1 MNNIELLAPAGNL
14 SRLKVALAYGA
25 DAVYAGGDSFSL
37 RVRAKN
43 FSDEDLAEAIRYT
56 REKGKKIYI
65 ALNVIPH
72 NDDIEQLVEY
82 IKKLQKL
89 SPDAFIIS
97 DLGAFSLA
105 KEYAPEIPIHIS
117 TQANN
122 VNYKTVDMWHKLG
135 AERVVLARELSFSE
149 IKEIRDKASPEVEL
163 EAFIHG
169 AMCISY
175 SGRCLLS
182 GYMTGRESNSGDC
195 AHPCRW
201 NYTLMEEKRP
211 GEHFP
216 VYENDRG
223 TFIFNSKDM
232 CMIEYIPELMNSGVT
247 SFKIEGR
254 VKTEF
259 YVATV
264 VGAYRRAI
272 DEYLKNPK
280 DYKFNPEWL
289 DELSKVS
296 NRGYTTGF
304 WLGKTDLTSQ
314 NTTDGGYVR
323 TYDLA
328 ALFERNEN
336 GKCVFTQ
343 KNKLS
348 VGDTI
353 EIMSPDAE
361 PFIYT
366 IDKMWDEND
375 EKIQDAPHPL
385 QIFKLNLGIDLPE
398 FSMIRKK
405 TNGGNQDV

>member
-1 MNNIELLAPAGNL
+1 MNKIELLAPAGNL

-25 DAVYAGGDSFSL
+25 DAVYAGGDAFSL

-43 FSDEDLAEAIRYT
+43 FTDEELAEGIRYT
-56 REKGKKIYI
+56 HSLGKKFYL
-65 ALNVIPH
+65 ALNIIPH
-72 NDDIEQLVEY
+72 NDDIEPFIEY
-82 IKKLQKL
+82 LKQVKELK
-89 SPDAFIIS
+89 PDAFIIS
-97 DLGAFSLA
+97 DLGAFNLA
-105 KEYAPEIPIHIS
+105 KEYASEIPIHVS

-122 VNYKTVDMWHKLG
+122 VNYMTVDFWHKMG
-135 AERVVLARELSFSE
+135 AERVVLARELSFE
-149 IKEIRDKASPEVEL
+149 EVKTIREKTSPELEL

-182 GYMTGRESNSGDC
+182 GYMTGRESNAGDC

-232 CMIEYIPELMNSGVT
+232 CMIEYIPELINSGVT

-254 VKTEF
+254 VKTEY

-272 DEYLKNPK
+272 DAYLANPQEY
-280 DYKFNPEWL
+280 YFNPQWF

-304 WLGKTDLTSQ
+304 WLNKPDCNSQ
-314 NTTDGGYVR
+314 NTTDGGYIR

-328 ALFERNEN
+328 ALFEKNDN
-336 GKCVFTQ
+336 GKCVFVQ
-343 KNKLS
+343 KNKLCI
-348 VGDTI
+348 GDTV
-353 EIMSPDAE
+353 EIMTPNGE
-361 PFIYT
+361 PFSYT
-366 IDKMWDEND
+366 IENIWDENNA
-375 EKIQDAPHPL
+375 KIDSVPHPM
-385 QIFKLNLGIDLPE
+385 QIFKLDLGRDLPE

-405 TNGGNQDV
+405 SNGGL

>member
-1 MNNIELLAPAGNL
+1 MKHIELLSPAGNL

-43 FSDEDLAEAIRYT
+43 FTDEELAEGIRYT
-56 REKGKKIYI
+56 HSLGKKFYL

-72 NDDIEQLVEY
+72 NDDIDQLIEY
-82 IKKLQKL
+82 IKEVKKLA
-89 SPDAFIIS
+89 PDAFIIS
-97 DLGAFSLA
+97 DLGAFNLA
-105 KEYAPEIPIHIS
+105 KEYAPEIPIHVS

-122 VNYKTVDMWHKLG
+122 VNYMTVDAWHKMG
-135 AERVVLARELSFSE
+135 AERVVLARELSFDE
-149 IKEIRDKASPEVEL
+149 VKTIREKTSPELEL

-201 NYTLMEEKRP
+201 NYTLMEEMRP

-232 CMIEYIPELMNSGVT
+232 CMIEYVPELINSGVT

-272 DEYLKNPK
+272 DAYLKDPEN
-280 DYKFNPEWL
+280 YKFNPEWL
-289 DELSKVS
+289 EELSKVS

-304 WLGKTDLTSQ
+304 WLEKPNENAQ
-314 NTTDGGYVR
+314 NTEDGGYVR
-323 TYDLA
+323 NYDLA
-328 ALFERNEN
+328 ALYERCDS

-348 VGDTI
+348 VGDI
-353 EIMSPDAE
+353 VEVMSPGEE
-361 PFIYT
+361 PFSHKIEK
-366 IDKMWDEND
+366 IWDEND
-375 EKIQDAPHPL
+375 VEIDSVPHPL
-385 QIFKLNLGIDLPE
+385 QIFKLDLGKNLPE
-398 FSMIRKK
+398 FSMLRKK
-405 TNGGNQDV
+405 TNGGL

>member
-1 MNNIELLAPAGNL
+1 MKKIELLSPAGNL
-14 SRLKVALAYGA
+14 NRLKVALAYGA

-43 FSDEDLAEAIRYT
+43 FTDEELAEGIRYT
-56 REKGKKIYI
+56 HSLGKKFYL

-72 NDDIEQLVEY
+72 NEDIEPFIEY
-82 IKKLQKL
+82 LKEVKKL

-97 DLGAFSLA
+97 DLGAFNLA
-105 KEYAPEIPIHIS
+105 KQYAPEIPIHVS

-122 VNYKTVDMWHKLG
+122 VNFMTVDAWHKMG
-135 AERVVLARELSFSE
+135 AERVVLARELSFDE
-149 IKEIRDKASPEVEL
+149 VKTIREKTSPELEL

-182 GYMTGRESNSGDC
+182 GYMTGTESNSGDC

-232 CMIEYIPELMNSGVT
+232 CMIEYIPELINSGVT

-264 VGAYRRAI
+264 VGVYRRAI
-272 DEYLKNPK
+272 DAYLSDPDNFTFDPK
-280 DYKFNPEWL
+280 WEE
-289 DELSKVS
+289 ELSKVS

-304 WLGKTDLTSQ
+304 WLGKPNENAQ
-314 NTTDGGYVR
+314 NTEDGGYIR
-323 TYDLA
+323 NYDLA
-328 ALFERNEN
+328 ALVERNES
-336 GKCVFTQ
+336 GKCRFTQ

-348 VGDTI
+348 VGDVV
-353 EIMSPDAE
+353 EVMSPDSE
-361 PFIYT
+361 PYSFE
-366 IDKMWDEND
+366 IDKIWDEND
-375 EKIQDAPHPL
+375 NELESVPHPM
-385 QIFKLNLGIDLPE
+385 QVFKLNLGKELPE
-398 FSMIRKK
+398 FSMLRKK
-405 TNGGNQDV
+405 TNGGL

>member
-1 MNNIELLAPAGNL
+1 MNKIELLAPAGNL
-14 SRLKVALAYGA
+14 NRLKIALAYGA

-43 FSDEDLAEAIRYT
+43 FTDEELAEGIKYT
-56 REKGKKIYI
+56 HSLGKKFYL

-72 NDDIEQLVEY
+72 NDDIEAFIEY
-82 IKKLQKL
+82 IKQVKELK
-89 SPDAFIIS
+89 PDAFIIS
-97 DLGAFSLA
+97 DLGAFNLA
-105 KEYAPEIPIHIS
+105 KEYAPEIPIHVS

-122 VNYKTVDMWHKLG
+122 VNYMTVDSWHKMG
-135 AERVVLARELSFSE
+135 AERVVLARELSFDE
-149 IKEIRDKASPEVEL
+149 VKTIREKTNPDLEL

-201 NYTLMEEKRP
+201 NYTLMEEMRP
-211 GEHFP
+211 GEYFP

-232 CMIEYIPELMNSGVT
+232 CMIEHIPELINSGIT

-254 VKTEF
+254 VKTEY

-272 DEYLKNPK
+272 DSYLSDPER
-280 DYKFNPEWL
+280 YKFNPEWL
-289 DELSKVS
+289 TEVSKVS

-304 WLGKTDLTSQ
+304 WFNKPDANSQ
-314 NTTDGGYVR
+314 NTVDGGYVR

-328 ALFERNEN
+328 ALFEKNED
-336 GKCVFTQ
+336 GKCVFVQ
-343 KNKLS
+343 KNKLT
-348 VGDTI
+348 VGDTV
-353 EIMSPDAE
+353 EVMTPNSE
-361 PFIYT
+361 PFSFT
-366 IDKMWDEND
+366 INKIWDEND
-375 EKIQDAPHPL
+375 QKIQSAPHPM
-385 QIFKLNLGIDLPE
+385 QIFKLDIGKELPE
-398 FSMIRKK
+398 FSMLRKK
-405 TNGGNQDV
+405 TDGGL

>member
-43 FSDEDLAEAIRYT
+43 FTEEELAEGIRYT
-56 REKGKKIYI
+56 HELGKKFYL

-72 NDDIEQLVEY
+72 NDDIEDFIEY
-82 IKKLQKL
+82 IKWVKTLK
-89 SPDAFIIS
+89 PDAFIIS
-97 DLGAFSLA
+97 DLGAFNIA
-105 KEYAPEIPIHIS
+105 KEYAPEIPIHVS

-122 VNYKTVDMWHKLG
+122 VNYMTVDSWHKMG
-135 AERVVLARELSFSE
+135 AERVVLARELSLSE
-149 IKEIRDKASPEVEL
+149 VKTIREKTDKSLEL

-232 CMIEYIPELMNSGVT
+232 CMIEHIPELINSGVT

-264 VGAYRRAI
+264 IGVYRRAI
-272 DEYLKNPK
+272 DAYLKDPEN
-280 DYKFNPEWL
+280 YNFNTDWI

-304 WLGKTDLTSQ
+304 WFGKPDNTAQ

-323 TYDLA
+323 NYDLA
-328 ALFERNEN
+328 ALFEKNEN

-343 KNKLS
+343 KNKIS
-348 VGDTI
+348 VGDVV
-353 EIMSPDAE
+353 EVMSPDSE
-361 PFIYT
+361 PFSFT
-366 IDKMWDEND
+366 IDKMWDEDDN
-375 EKIQDAPHPL
+375 EIESAPHPM
-385 QIFKLNLGIDLPE
+385 QIFKINLGKELPE
-398 FSMIRKK
+398 FSMLRKK
-405 TNGGNQDV
+405 TNGGF

>member
-1 MNNIELLAPAGNL
+1 MKKIELLSPAGNL

-43 FSDEDLAEAIRYT
+43 FTDEELAEGIRYT
-56 REKGKKIYI
+56 HALGKKFYL

-72 NDDIEQLVEY
+72 NEDIDRLIEY
-82 IKKLQKL
+82 IQEVKKL

-97 DLGAFSLA
+97 DLGAFNIA
-105 KEYAPEIPIHIS
+105 KQYAPEIPIHVS

-122 VNYKTVDMWHKLG
+122 VNYMTVDAWHKIG
-135 AERVVLARELSFSE
+135 AERVVLARELSFE
-149 IKEIRDKASPEVEL
+149 EVKTIREKTDPELEL

-232 CMIEYIPELMNSGVT
+232 CMIEHIPELMNSGVT

-264 VGAYRRAI
+264 VGVYRRAI
-272 DEYLKNPK
+272 DAYMADPENFVFDPK
-280 DYKFNPEWL
+280 WL
-289 DELSKVS
+289 EELSKVS

-304 WLGKTDLTSQ
+304 WLEKPNETAQ
-314 NTTDGGYVR
+314 NTEDGGYIR
-323 TYDLA
+323 NYDLA
-328 ALFERNEN
+328 ALFEKNDS

-343 KNKLS
+343 KNKLC
-348 VGDTI
+348 VGDI
-353 EIMSPDAE
+353 VEVMSPNAE
-361 PFIYT
+361 PYSFT
-366 IDKMWDEND
+366 IDKIWNEND
-375 EKIQDAPHPL
+375 EEIDSVPHPM
-385 QIFKLNLGIDLPE
+385 QVFKLDLGKDLPE
-398 FSMIRKK
+398 FSMLRKK
-405 TNGGNQDV
+405 TNGGL

>member
-43 FSDEDLAEAIRYT
+43 FTDEELAEGIRYT
-56 REKGKKIYI
+56 QALGKKFYL

-72 NDDIEQLVEY
+72 NDDIELLIEYLKKVEEL
-82 IKKLQKL
+82 K
-89 SPDAFIIS
+89 PDALIIS
-97 DLGAFSLA
+97 DLGAFNLA
-105 KEYAPEIPIHIS
+105 KQHAPNIPIHVS

-122 VNYKTVDMWHKLG
+122 VNYATVDSWHKMG
-135 AERVVLARELSFSE
+135 AERVVLARELSFDE
-149 IKEIRDKASPEVEL
+149 VKTIREKTSPKLEL

-216 VYENDRG
+216 VFENERG

-232 CMIEYIPELMNSGVT
+232 CMIEHIPELINSGIT

-254 VKTEF
+254 VKTEY

-264 VGAYRRAI
+264 VGVYRKAI
-272 DEYLKNPK
+272 DSYLR
-280 DYKFNPEWL
+280 NPEEYRLNSEWIT
-289 DELSKVS
+289 ELSKVS

-304 WLGKTDLTSQ
+304 WLGKPDANSQ

-323 TYDLA
+323 NYDLA
-328 ALFERNEN
+328 AIFHKNEN
-336 GKCVFTQ
+336 GKCVFIQ
-343 KNKLS
+343 KNKIS
-348 VGDTI
+348 IGDI
-353 EIMSPDAE
+353 VEIIAPGRE
-361 PFIYT
+361 PI
-366 IDKMWDEND
+366 IHKVEKIWDEND
-375 EKIQDAPHPL
+375 IEITSAPHPL
-385 QIFKLNLGIDLPE
+385 QQFKLDLKVELPE

-405 TNGGNQDV
+405 TEGE

>member
-1 MNNIELLAPAGNL
+1 MKNIELLAPAGNL
-14 SRLKVALAYGA
+14 SRLKIALAYGA
-25 DAVYAGGDSFSL
+25 DAVYAGGDAFSL

-43 FSDEDLAEAIRYT
+43 FTDEELKEAIRYT
-56 REKGKKIYI
+56 HSLGKKFYL

-72 NDDIEQLVEY
+72 NDDIEEF
-82 IKKLQKL
+82 IKYLKEVKELK
-89 SPDAFIIS
+89 PDAFIIS
-97 DLGAFSLA
+97 DLGAFNLA
-105 KEYAPEIPIHIS
+105 KTYAPEIPIHVS

-122 VNYKTVDMWHKLG
+122 VNYMTVDAWHKMG
-135 AERVVLARELSFSE
+135 AERVVLARELSFE
-149 IKEIRDKASPEVEL
+149 EVKTIRSKTSPELEL

-232 CMIEYIPELMNSGVT
+232 CMIEYIPELINSGVT
-247 SFKIEGR
+247 SFKVEGR

-264 VGAYRRAI
+264 IGTYRRAI
-272 DEYLKNPK
+272 DEYLKNP
-280 DYKFNPEWL
+280 DEYKFNPAWTE
-289 DELSKVS
+289 ELSKVS

-304 WLGKTDLTSQ
+304 WLGKPDENSQ
-314 NTTDGGYVR
+314 NTSDGGYVR
-323 TYDLA
+323 TYDLV
-328 ALFERNEN
+328 ALFDKNEN
-336 GKCVFTQ
+336 GKCIFTQ

-348 VGDTI
+348 VSDTV
-353 EIMSPDAE
+353 EVLSPNNE
-361 PFIYT
+361 PFSFT

-375 EKIQDAPHPL
+375 IEIESAPHPM
-385 QIFKLNLGIDLPE
+385 QILKLNLGKELPE
-398 FSMIRKK
+398 FSMLRKK
-405 TNGGNQDV
+405 TSI

>member
-1 MNNIELLAPAGNL
+1 MKNIELLAPAGNL
-14 SRLKVALAYGA
+14 NRLKVALAYGA

-43 FSDEDLAEAIRYT
+43 FTDEELAEGIRYT
-56 REKGKKIYI
+56 HSLGKKFYL

-72 NDDIEQLVEY
+72 NEDIDNFIEY
-82 IKKLQKL
+82 IKDVKELK
-89 SPDAFIIS
+89 PDAFIIS
-97 DLGAFSLA
+97 DLGAFNLA
-105 KEYAPEIPIHIS
+105 KQYASEIPIHVS

-122 VNYKTVDMWHKLG
+122 VNYATVDSWHKMG
-135 AERVVLARELSFSE
+135 AERVVLARELSFDE
-149 IKEIRDKASPEVEL
+149 VKTIREKTSPELEL

-232 CMIEYIPELMNSGVT
+232 CMIEYIPELINSGVV

-272 DEYLKNPK
+272 DEYLKNP
-280 DYKFNPEWL
+280 DGYKFNPKWL
-289 DELSKVS
+289 EELQKVS
-296 NRGYTTGF
+296 NRSYTTGF
-304 WLGKTDLTSQ
+304 WLGKTNSDSQ

-328 ALFERNEN
+328 ALFEKNKN
-336 GKCVFTQ
+336 GKCIFIQ

-348 VGDTI
+348 VGDVV
-353 EIMSPDAE
+353 EIMVPDGE
-361 PFIYT
+361 PFSFT
-366 IDKMWDEND
+366 IDEMWDEND
-375 EKIQDAPHPL
+375 EEITDAPHPM
-385 QIFKLNLGIDLPE
+385 QIFKLDLGRDLPE

-405 TNGGNQDV
+405 TNGGTINV

>member
-1 MNNIELLAPAGNL
+1 MKNIELLAPAGNL

-25 DAVYAGGDSFSL
+25 DAVYAGGDAFSL

-43 FSDEDLAEAIRYT
+43 FTDEELKEAIRYT
-56 REKGKKIYI
+56 HSLGKKFYL
-65 ALNVIPH
+65 ALNVILH
-72 NDDIEQLVEY
+72 NDDIEEF
-82 IKKLQKL
+82 IKYLKDVRKLK
-89 SPDAFIIS
+89 PDAFIIS
-97 DLGAFSLA
+97 DLGAFNLA
-105 KEYAPEIPIHIS
+105 KTYAPEVPIHVS

-122 VNYKTVDMWHKLG
+122 VNYMTVDAWHKMG
-135 AERVVLARELSFSE
+135 AERVVLARELSFE
-149 IKEIRDKASPEVEL
+149 EVRTIKDRTSPELEL

-201 NYTLMEEKRP
+201 NYTLMEERRP

-232 CMIEYIPELMNSGVT
+232 CMIEHIPELINSGVT

-272 DEYLKNPK
+272 DAYLKNP
-280 DYKFNPEWL
+280 DEYKFNPAWTE
-289 DELSKVS
+289 ELSKVS

-304 WLGKTDLTSQ
+304 WLGKPDGNSQ
-314 NTTDGGYVR
+314 NTSDGGYVR
-323 TYDLA
+323 TYDLG

-336 GKCVFTQ
+336 GKCVFIQ

-348 VGDTI
+348 IGETV
-353 EIMSPDAE
+353 EVLSPNNE
-361 PFIYT
+361 PFSFT

-375 EKIQDAPHPL
+375 IEIENAPHPM
-385 QIFKLNLGIDLPE
+385 QVFKLDLGKELPE
-398 FSMIRKK
+398 FSMLRKK
-405 TNGGNQDV
+405 TS

>member
-1 MNNIELLAPAGNL
+1 MKKIELLSPAGNL

-43 FSDEDLAEAIRYT
+43 FTDEELAEGIRYT
-56 REKGKKIYI
+56 HSLGKKFYL

-72 NDDIEQLVEY
+72 NEDIDQLIEY
-82 IKKLQKL
+82 VQEAKKL

-97 DLGAFSLA
+97 DLGAFNIA
-105 KEYAPEIPIHIS
+105 KQYAPEIPIHVS

-122 VNYKTVDMWHKLG
+122 VNYMTVDAWHKLG
-135 AERVVLARELSFSE
+135 AERVVLARELSFDE
-149 IKEIRDKASPEVEL
+149 VRTIREKVSPELEL

-232 CMIEYIPELMNSGVT
+232 CMIEYIPELVNSGVT

-264 VGAYRRAI
+264 VGVYRRAI
-272 DEYLKNPK
+272 DAYMSDPVNFCFDPK
-280 DYKFNPEWL
+280 WL
-289 DELSKVS
+289 EELSKVS

-304 WLGKTDLTSQ
+304 WLGKPDENSQ
-314 NTTDGGYVR
+314 NTEDGGYIR
-323 TYDLA
+323 NYDLA
-328 ALFERNEN
+328 ALFEKNDS

-343 KNKLS
+343 KNKLC
-348 VGDTI
+348 VGDI
-353 EIMSPDAE
+353 VEVMSPNTE
-361 PFIYT
+361 PYSFT
-366 IDKMWDEND
+366 IDKIWDEND
-375 EKIQDAPHPL
+375 EAINSVPHPM
-385 QIFKLNLGIDLPE
+385 QIFKLDLGKDLPE
-398 FSMIRKK
+398 FSMLRKK
-405 TNGGNQDV
+405 TNGGL

>member
-43 FSDEDLAEAIRYT
+43 FTEEELAEGIKYT
-56 REKGKKIYI
+56 HELGKKFYL

-72 NDDIEQLVEY
+72 NDDIEDFIEY
-82 IKKLQKL
+82 IKWVKNLK
-89 SPDAFIIS
+89 PDAFIIS
-97 DLGAFSLA
+97 DLGAFNIA
-105 KEYAPEIPIHIS
+105 KEYAPEIPIHVS

-122 VNYKTVDMWHKLG
+122 VNYMTVDSWHKMG
-135 AERVVLARELSFSE
+135 AERVVLARELSLSE
-149 IKEIRDKASPEVEL
+149 VKTIREKTDKSLEL

-232 CMIEYIPELMNSGVT
+232 CMIEHIPELINSGIT

-264 VGAYRRAI
+264 IGVYRRAI
-272 DEYLKNPK
+272 DAYLKDPEN
-280 DYKFNPEWL
+280 YKFNPDWIE
-289 DELSKVS
+289 ELQKVS

-304 WLGKTDLTSQ
+304 WFGKPDNTAQ

-323 TYDLA
+323 NYDLA
-328 ALFERNEN
+328 ALFEKNEN

-343 KNKLS
+343 KNKIS
-348 VGDTI
+348 VGDVV
-353 EIMSPDAE
+353 EVMLPNSE
-361 PFIYT
+361 PFSYT
-366 IDKMWDEND
+366 IDKMWDEDDN
-375 EKIQDAPHPL
+375 EIESAPHPM
-385 QIFKLNLGIDLPE
+385 QIFKINLGKELPE
-398 FSMIRKK
+398 FSMLRKK
-405 TNGGNQDV
+405 TNGGL

>member
-1 MNNIELLAPAGNL
+1 MKKIELLAPAGNL

-43 FSDEDLAEAIRYT
+43 FTDEELAEGIRYT
-56 REKGKKIYI
+56 HALGKKFYL

-72 NDDIEQLVEY
+72 NEDIDTLINYVKEVKEL
-82 IKKLQKL
+82 K
-89 SPDAFIIS
+89 PDAFIIS
-97 DLGAFSLA
+97 DLGAFNIA
-105 KEYAPEIPIHIS
+105 KKYAPEIPIHIS

-122 VNYKTVDMWHKLG
+122 VNYMTVDSWHKMG
-135 AERVVLARELSFSE
+135 AERVVLARELSFDE
-149 IKEIRDKASPEVEL
+149 VKTIREKTDSNLEL

-211 GEHFP
+211 NEHFP
-216 VYENDRG
+216 VFENDRG

-232 CMIEYIPELMNSGVT
+232 CMIEYIPELINSGVT

-264 VGAYRRAI
+264 VGVYRRAI
-272 DEYLKNPK
+272 DTYLKDPDN
-280 DYKFNPEWL
+280 YKFNPQWL
-289 DELSKVS
+289 EELSKVS

-304 WLGKTDLTSQ
+304 WLNKPDCNSQ
-314 NTTDGGYVR
+314 NTTDGGYIR
-323 TYDLA
+323 NYDLA
-328 ALFERNEN
+328 ALFEKNE
-336 GKCVFTQ
+336 GSKCVFTQ
-343 KNKLS
+343 KNKIS
-348 VGDTI
+348 IGDTVEVMI
-353 EIMSPDAE
+353 PDEE
-361 PFIYT
+361 PFAFKV
-366 IDKMWDEND
+366 DKMWDEND
-375 EKIQDAPHPL
+375 AEIESAPHPL
-385 QIFKLNLGIDLPE
+385 QIFKLNLGRELPD
-398 FSMIRKK
+398 FSMLRKQ
-405 TNGGNQDV
+405 TNGGI

>member
-1 MNNIELLAPAGNL
+1 MNKIELLAPAGNL
-14 SRLKVALAYGA
+14 SRLKIALAYGA

-43 FSDEDLAEAIRYT
+43 FTDEELAEGIRYT
-56 REKGKKIYI
+56 HSLGKKFYL

-72 NDDIEQLVEY
+72 NEDIEPFIEY
-82 IKKLQKL
+82 IKEVKKL

-97 DLGAFSLA
+97 DLGAFNIA
-105 KEYAPEIPIHIS
+105 KKYAPEIPVHIS

-122 VNYKTVDMWHKLG
+122 VNYMTVDSWHKMG
-135 AERVVLARELSFSE
+135 AERVVLARELSFE
-149 IKEIRDKASPEVEL
+149 EVKTIRENTSPELEL

-182 GYMTGRESNSGDC
+182 SFMTGRESNSGDC

-201 NYTLMEEKRP
+201 NYTLMEETRP

-232 CMIEYIPELMNSGVT
+232 CMIEYIPQLIQSGVT

-254 VKTEF
+254 VKTEY

-272 DEYLKNPK
+272 DEYLKNP
-280 DYKFNPEWL
+280 DGYKFNPQWSE
-289 DELSKVS
+289 ELSKVS

-304 WLGKTDLTSQ
+304 WLKKPDETSQ
-314 NTTDGGYVR
+314 NTEDGGYIR

-328 ALFERNEN
+328 ALFKEN
-336 GKCVFTQ
+336 KDGRCVFLQ

-348 VGDTI
+348 VGDTV
-353 EIMSPDAE
+353 EIMSPKSE
-361 PFIYT
+361 PFT
-366 IDKMWDEND
+366 FVIDKLWDENGD
-375 EKIQDAPHPL
+375 LAESAPHPMQEFSL
-385 QIFKLNLGIDLPE
+385 DLGRELLE

-405 TNGGNQDV
+405 TKGEE

>member
-1 MNNIELLAPAGNL
+1 MKNIELLAPAGNL

-43 FSDEDLAEAIRYT
+43 FTDEELTEGIRYT
-56 REKGKKIYI
+56 HKLGKKFYL

-72 NDDIEQLVEY
+72 NDDIDSFIEY
-82 IKKLQKL
+82 VKEVKKLK
-89 SPDAFIIS
+89 PDAFIIS
-97 DLGAFSLA
+97 DLGAFNLA

-122 VNYKTVDMWHKLG
+122 VNYATVDAWHKMG
-135 AERVVLARELSFSE
+135 AERVVLARELSFDE
-149 IKEIRDKASPEVEL
+149 VKTIREKTSPDLEL

-182 GYMTGRESNSGDC
+182 TYMTGRESNSGDC

-201 NYTLMEEKRP
+201 NYTLMEEKRE
-211 GEHFP
+211 GEYFP

-223 TFIFNSKDM
+223 TYIFNSKDM
-232 CMIEYIPELMNSGVT
+232 CMIEHIPELINSGVT
-247 SFKIEGR
+247 SFKIDGR

-264 VGAYRRAI
+264 VGTYRRAI
-272 DEYLKNPK
+272 DAYLKNP
-280 DYKFNPEWL
+280 DEYKFNPDWL
-289 DELSKVS
+289 NELSKVS

-304 WLGKTDLTSQ
+304 WFEKPDENTQ
-314 NTTDGGYVR
+314 NTKDGGYVR

-353 EIMSPDAE
+353 EIILPNEE
-361 PFIYT
+361 PFSYT
-366 IDKMWDEND
+366 IDKMWDENGEEID
-375 EKIQDAPHPL
+375 TAPHPL
-385 QIFKLNLGIDLPE
+385 QLFMLDIKRELPE

-405 TNGGNQDV
+405 TNGGTLNV

>member
-1 MNNIELLAPAGNL
+1 MNKIELLAPAGNL

-43 FSDEDLAEAIRYT
+43 FTDEELAEGIRYT
-56 REKGKKIYI
+56 HSLGKKFYL
-65 ALNVIPH
+65 ALNIIPH
-72 NDDIEQLVEY
+72 NDDIEPFIEY
-82 IKKLQKL
+82 LKRVKELK
-89 SPDAFIIS
+89 PDAFIIS
-97 DLGAFSLA
+97 DLGAFNLA
-105 KEYAPEIPIHIS
+105 KEYAPKIPIHVS

-122 VNYKTVDMWHKLG
+122 VNYMTVDSWHKMG
-135 AERVVLARELSFSE
+135 AERVVLARELSFDE
-149 IKEIRDKASPEVEL
+149 VKTIREKTNPELEL

-182 GYMTGRESNSGDC
+182 GYMTGRESNAGDC

-232 CMIEYIPELMNSGVT
+232 CMIEYIPELINSGVT

-254 VKTEF
+254 VKTEY

-272 DEYLKNPK
+272 DAYLANPQG
-280 DYKFNPEWL
+280 YRFNHQWI

-304 WLGKTDLTSQ
+304 WLNKPDCNSQ
-314 NTTDGGYVR
+314 NTTDGGYIR

-328 ALFERNEN
+328 ALFEKNEN

-343 KNKLS
+343 KNKLC
-348 VGDTI
+348 VGDVVEVMTPNGEPFSYTI
-353 EIMSPDAE
+353 ENI
-361 PFIYT
+361 
-366 IDKMWDEND
+366 WDEND
-375 EKIQDAPHPL
+375 VKIDSVPHPM
-385 QIFKLNLGIDLPE
+385 QVFKLDLGRDLPE
-398 FSMIRKK
+398 FSMLRKK
-405 TNGGNQDV
+405 TNGGL

>member
-1 MNNIELLAPAGNL
+1 MNKIELLAPAGNL

-43 FSDEDLAEAIRYT
+43 FSKEQLAEGIEYT
-56 REKGKKIYI
+56 HSLGKKFYL

-72 NDDIEQLVEY
+72 NDDIDELVEY
-82 IKKLQKL
+82 IKWVKALK
-89 SPDAFIIS
+89 PDAFIIS
-97 DLGAFSLA
+97 DLGAFNIA

-122 VNYKTVDMWHKLG
+122 VNFVTVDCWHKLG
-135 AERVVLARELSFSE
+135 AERVVLARELSLDE
-149 IKEIRDKASPEVEL
+149 VKRIRKKTDSKLEL

-201 NYTLMEEKRP
+201 NYTLMEEQRP

-223 TFIFNSKDM
+223 TYIFNSKDM
-232 CMIEYIPELMNSGVT
+232 CMIEHIPELVNSGIT

-264 VGAYRRAI
+264 VGTYRRAI
-272 DEYLKNPK
+272 DEYLKDPDN
-280 DYKFNPEWL
+280 YKFNPKWAE
-289 DELSKVS
+289 ELSKVS

-304 WLGKTDLTSQ
+304 WFGKPDGSAQ

-328 ALFERNEN
+328 AIFEKNEEN
-336 GKCVFTQ
+336 KCVFTQ

-348 VGDTI
+348 VGDI
-353 EIMSPDAE
+353 VEIISPDAE
-361 PFIYT
+361 PFTYT
-366 IDKMWDEND
+366 ISKMWDEND
-375 EKIQDAPHPL
+375 QEIETAPHPM
-385 QIFKLNLGIDLPE
+385 QIFKLDLGFDLPQY
-398 FSMIRKK
+398 SMIRKP
-405 TNGGNQDV
+405 TDGGSSDV

>member
-1 MNNIELLAPAGNL
+1 MNKIELLAPAGNL
-14 SRLKVALAYGA
+14 NRLKIALAYGA

-43 FSDEDLAEAIRYT
+43 FTDEELAEGIRYT
-56 REKGKKIYI
+56 HSLGKKFYL

-72 NDDIEQLVEY
+72 NEDIDTLIKY
-82 IKKLQKL
+82 IKEVKELK
-89 SPDAFIIS
+89 PDAFIIS
-97 DLGAFSLA
+97 DLGAFNIA
-105 KEYAPEIPIHIS
+105 KQYAPEIPIHIS

-122 VNYKTVDMWHKLG
+122 VNYMTVDSWHKMG
-135 AERVVLARELSFSE
+135 AERVVLARELSFDE
-149 IKEIRDKASPEVEL
+149 VKTIREKTSPDLEL
-163 EAFIHG
+163 EAFVHG

-232 CMIEYIPELMNSGVT
+232 CMIEYIPELINSGVT

-254 VKTEF
+254 VKTEY

-272 DEYLKNPK
+272 YAYLENPENYCFNPK
-280 DYKFNPEWL
+280 WL
-289 DELSKVS
+289 EELSKVS

-304 WLGKTDLTSQ
+304 WLGKPDENSQ
-314 NTTDGGYVR
+314 NTTDGGYIR

-328 ALFERNEN
+328 ALFVKNEN

-343 KNKLS
+343 KNKIS
-348 VGDTI
+348 VGDTV
-353 EIMSPDAE
+353 EVMSPGRE
-361 PFIYT
+361 PFSYVVNAI
-366 IDKMWDEND
+366 WDETD
-375 EKIQDAPHPL
+375 EKVESVPHPM
-385 QIFKLNLGIDLPE
+385 QTFKLDLGVDLPD
-398 FSMIRKK
+398 FSMLRKK
-405 TNGGNQDV
+405 TNGGI

>member
-43 FSDEDLAEAIRYT
+43 FSDEELAEAIRYT
-56 REKGKKIYI
+56 HKKGKKIYI

-72 NDDIEQLVEY
+72 NDDIEEFIEY
-82 IKKLQKL
+82 VKKIKELK
-89 SPDAFIIS
+89 PDAFIIS

-105 KEYAPEIPIHIS
+105 KEHAPEIPIHIS

-122 VNYKTVDMWHKLG
+122 VNYKTVDMWHSLG
-135 AERVVLARELSFSE
+135 AERVVLARELSFDE
-149 IKEIRDKASPEVEL
+149 VKTIRKKTSPDVEL

-232 CMIEYIPELMNSGVT
+232 CMIEYIPEFINSGVT

-264 VGAYRRAI
+264 VGVYRRAI
-272 DEYLKNPK
+272 DEYLKNP
-280 DYKFNPEWL
+280 DGYKFNPEWF

-304 WLGKTDLTSQ
+304 WLGKTDANSQ

-328 ALFERNEN
+328 ALFEKNEN
-336 GKCVFTQ
+336 GKCVFVQ

-348 VGDTI
+348 VGDTV
-353 EIMSPDAE
+353 EIMSPNAE
-361 PFIYT
+361 PFSYT
-366 IDKMWDEND
+366 IDKMWDGNGE
-375 EKIQDAPHPL
+375 EIMDAPHPL
-385 QIFKLNLGIDLPE
+385 QIFKLDLGLELAE

-405 TNGGNQDV
+405 TNGGN

>member
-1 MNNIELLAPAGNL
+1 MNKIELLAPAGNL

-25 DAVYAGGDSFSL
+25 DAVYAGGDAFSL

-43 FSDEDLAEAIRYT
+43 FTDDELAEGIRYT
-56 REKGKKIYI
+56 HNLGKKFYL
-65 ALNVIPH
+65 ALNIIPH
-72 NDDIEQLVEY
+72 NDDIEPFIEY
-82 IKKLQKL
+82 LKQVKELK
-89 SPDAFIIS
+89 PDAFIIS
-97 DLGAFSLA
+97 DLGAFNLA
-105 KEYAPEIPIHIS
+105 KEYAPEIPIHVS

-122 VNYKTVDMWHKLG
+122 VNYMTVDSWHKMG
-135 AERVVLARELSFSE
+135 AERVVLARELSFNE
-149 IKEIRDKASPEVEL
+149 VKTIRQKTSPELEL

-182 GYMTGRESNSGDC
+182 GYMTGRESNAGDC

-232 CMIEYIPELMNSGVT
+232 CMIEYIPELINSGVT

-272 DEYLKNPK
+272 DSYLANPLG
-280 DYKFNPEWL
+280 YQFNPQWL

-304 WLGKTDLTSQ
+304 WLNKPDCNSQ
-314 NTTDGGYVR
+314 NTTDGGYIR

-328 ALFERNEN
+328 ALFEKNED

-353 EIMSPDAE
+353 EIMTPDGE
-361 PFIYT
+361 PFSYT
-366 IDKMWDEND
+366 IENIWDEND
-375 EKIQDAPHPL
+375 TKIDSVPHPM
-385 QIFKLNLGIDLPE
+385 QIFKLDLGRDLPE
-398 FSMIRKK
+398 FSMLRKK
-405 TNGGNQDV
+405 TNGGL

>member
-25 DAVYAGGDSFSL
+25 DAVYAGGDAFSL

-43 FSDEDLAEAIRYT
+43 FTDEELEEAIRYT
-56 REKGKKIYI
+56 HKLGKKIYI

-72 NDDIEQLVEY
+72 NDDIENFIEY
-82 IKKLQKL
+82 IKKLKAL
-89 SPDAFIIS
+89 KPDAFIIS

-135 AERVVLARELSFSE
+135 AERVVLARELSFDE
-149 IKEIRDKASPEVEL
+149 VKEIRKNTSPELEL

-201 NYTLMEEKRP
+201 KYTLMEEKRE
-211 GEHFP
+211 GEYFP

-223 TFIFNSKDM
+223 TFVFNSKDM
-232 CMIEYIPELMNSGVT
+232 CMIEYIPELMNSGVK

-272 DEYLKNPK
+272 DEYLKNPEG
-280 DYKFNPEWL
+280 YKFNPKWSE
-289 DELSKVS
+289 ELSKVS

-304 WLGKTDLTSQ
+304 WLGKTDENSQ

-328 ALFERNEN
+328 AIFERNEN
-336 GKCVFTQ
+336 GKCVFCQ

-348 VGDTI
+348 VGDEI
-353 EIMSPDAE
+353 EIMSPGAE
-361 PFIYT
+361 PFSYT

-375 EKIQDAPHPL
+375 TEITDAPHPL
-385 QIFKLNLGIDLPE
+385 QIFKLDLGMDLSE

-405 TNGGNQDV
+405 TNGGNQNA

>member
-1 MNNIELLAPAGNL
+1 MKKIELLSPAGNL

-43 FSDEDLAEAIRYT
+43 FTDEELAEGIRYT
-56 REKGKKIYI
+56 HSLGKKFYL

-72 NDDIEQLVEY
+72 NEDIDQLIGYVQEV
-82 IKKLQKL
+82 KKL

-97 DLGAFSLA
+97 DLGAFNIA
-105 KEYAPEIPIHIS
+105 KQYAPEIPIHVS

-122 VNYKTVDMWHKLG
+122 VNYMTVDAWHKMG
-135 AERVVLARELSFSE
+135 AERVVLARELSFDE
-149 IKEIRDKASPEVEL
+149 VKTIREKTSHDLEL

-232 CMIEYIPELMNSGVT
+232 CMIEHIPELMNSGVT

-264 VGAYRRAI
+264 VGVYRRAI
-272 DEYLKNPK
+272 DAYLSDPENFVFDPK
-280 DYKFNPEWL
+280 WL
-289 DELSKVS
+289 EELSKVS

-304 WLGKTDLTSQ
+304 WLNKPDENSQ
-314 NTTDGGYVR
+314 NTEDGGYIR
-323 TYDLA
+323 NYDLA
-328 ALFERNEN
+328 ALFEKNES

-348 VGDTI
+348 VGDVV
-353 EIMSPDAE
+353 EVMSPNAE
-361 PFIYT
+361 PYSFT
-366 IDKMWDEND
+366 IDKIWNEDNEEINSV
-375 EKIQDAPHPL
+375 PHPM
-385 QIFKLNLGIDLPE
+385 QVFKLNLGKDLPE
-398 FSMIRKK
+398 FSMLRKK
-405 TNGGNQDV
+405 TNGGL

>member
-1 MNNIELLAPAGNL
+1 MKKIELLSPAGNL

-43 FSDEDLAEAIRYT
+43 FTDEELAEGIRYT
-56 REKGKKIYI
+56 HSLGKKFYL

-72 NDDIEQLVEY
+72 NEDIDRLIEY
-82 IKKLQKL
+82 VQEVKKL

-97 DLGAFSLA
+97 DLGAFNIA
-105 KEYAPEIPIHIS
+105 KQYAPEIPIHVS

-122 VNYKTVDMWHKLG
+122 VNYMTVDTWHKMG
-135 AERVVLARELSFSE
+135 AERVVLARELSFDE
-149 IKEIRDKASPEVEL
+149 VKTIREKTSPELEL

-201 NYTLMEEKRP
+201 NYTIMEEKRP

-232 CMIEYIPELMNSGVT
+232 CMIEHIPELMNSGVT

-264 VGAYRRAI
+264 VGVYRRAI
-272 DEYLKNPK
+272 DIYMADPENFIFDPK
-280 DYKFNPEWL
+280 WL
-289 DELSKVS
+289 EELSKVS

-304 WLGKTDLTSQ
+304 WLNKPDENSQ
-314 NTTDGGYVR
+314 NTEDGGYIR
-323 TYDLA
+323 NYDLA
-328 ALFERNEN
+328 ALFEKNDS

-343 KNKLS
+343 KNKLC
-348 VGDTI
+348 VGDI
-353 EIMSPDAE
+353 VEIMSPNAE
-361 PFIYT
+361 PYSFT
-366 IDKMWDEND
+366 IDKIWNEDDEEID
-375 EKIQDAPHPL
+375 SVPHPM
-385 QIFKLNLGIDLPE
+385 QVFKLDLGKDLPE
-398 FSMIRKK
+398 FSMLRKK
-405 TNGGNQDV
+405 TNGGL

>member
-1 MNNIELLAPAGNL
+1 MKKIELLSPAGNL
-14 SRLKVALAYGA
+14 NRLKVALAYGA

-43 FSDEDLAEAIRYT
+43 FTDEELAEGIRYT
-56 REKGKKIYI
+56 HSLGKKFYL

-72 NDDIEQLVEY
+72 NEDIEELINYVQEV
-82 IKKLQKL
+82 KKL

-97 DLGAFSLA
+97 DLGAFNIA
-105 KEYAPEIPIHIS
+105 KNYAPEIPIHVS

-122 VNYKTVDMWHKLG
+122 VNYMTVDSWHKMG
-135 AERVVLARELSFSE
+135 AERVVLARELSFDE
-149 IKEIRDKASPEVEL
+149 VKTIREKTSPELEL

-223 TFIFNSKDM
+223 TYIFNSKDM

-264 VGAYRRAI
+264 VGVYRRAI
-272 DEYLKNPK
+272 DAYLK
-280 DYKFNPEWL
+280 DPENFVFDPTWL
-289 DELSKVS
+289 EELSKVS

-304 WLGKTDLTSQ
+304 WLNKPDENGQ
-314 NTTDGGYVR
+314 NTVDGGYIR
-323 TYDLA
+323 NYDLA
-328 ALFERNEN
+328 ALFEKNED

-343 KNKLS
+343 KNKLCI
-348 VGDTI
+348 GDTV
-353 EIMSPDAE
+353 EVMSPGAE
-361 PFIYT
+361 PYSFK
-366 IDKMWDEND
+366 IDKIWDEDNNEID
-375 EKIQDAPHPL
+375 SVPHPM
-385 QIFKLNLGIDLPE
+385 QIFKLDLGKDLPE
-398 FSMIRKK
+398 FSMLRKK
-405 TNGGNQDV
+405 TNGGL

>member
-1 MNNIELLAPAGNL
+1 MKKIELLSPAGNL

-43 FSDEDLAEAIRYT
+43 FTDEELAEGIRYT
-56 REKGKKIYI
+56 HSLGKKFYL

-72 NDDIEQLVEY
+72 NEDIDQLIEY
-82 IKKLQKL
+82 IQEVKKL

-97 DLGAFSLA
+97 DLGAFNIA
-105 KEYAPEIPIHIS
+105 KQYAPEIPIHVS

-122 VNYKTVDMWHKLG
+122 VNYMTVDTWHKMG
-135 AERVVLARELSFSE
+135 AERVVLARELSFDE
-149 IKEIRDKASPEVEL
+149 VKTIREKVSPELEL

-264 VGAYRRAI
+264 VGVYRRAI
-272 DEYLKNPK
+272 DAYMADPENFVFDPK
-280 DYKFNPEWL
+280 WL
-289 DELSKVS
+289 EELSKVS

-304 WLGKTDLTSQ
+304 WLEKPNENAQ
-314 NTTDGGYVR
+314 NTEDGGYIR
-323 TYDLA
+323 NYDLA
-328 ALFERNEN
+328 ALFEKNDS

-343 KNKLS
+343 KNKLC
-348 VGDTI
+348 VGDI
-353 EIMSPDAE
+353 VEVMSPNAE
-361 PFIYT
+361 PYSFT
-366 IDKMWDEND
+366 IDKIWNEND
-375 EKIQDAPHPL
+375 EEIDSVPHPM
-385 QIFKLNLGIDLPE
+385 QVFKLDLGKDLPE
-398 FSMIRKK
+398 FSMLRKK
-405 TNGGNQDV
+405 TNGGL

>member
-1 MNNIELLAPAGNL
+1 MKNIELLAPAGNL
-14 SRLKVALAYGA
+14 NRLKFALAYGA
-25 DAVYAGGDSFSL
+25 DAIYAGGDSFSL
-37 RVRAKN
+37 RVRSKN
-43 FSDEDLAEAIRYT
+43 FTTGELAEGIRYT
-56 REKGKKIYI
+56 HSLNKKFYL

-72 NDDIEQLVEY
+72 NEDIENLIEY
-82 IKKLQKL
+82 IKIVKEFK
-89 SPDAFIIS
+89 PDAFIIS
-97 DLGAFSLA
+97 DLGAFNIA
-105 KEYAPEIPIHIS
+105 KKYAPEIPIHIS

-122 VNYKTVDMWHKLG
+122 VNYMTVDAWHKMG
-135 AERVVLARELSFSE
+135 AERVVLARELSFDE
-149 IKEIRDKASPEVEL
+149 VKTIRKMTDSSLEL

-211 GEHFP
+211 NEHFP

-232 CMIEYIPELMNSGVT
+232 CMIEHIPELMTSGIS

-254 VKTEF
+254 VKTEY

-264 VGAYRRAI
+264 VGVYRRAI
-272 DEYLKNPK
+272 DSYLANPEAYSFK
-280 DYKFNPEWL
+280 QEWL

-304 WLGKTDLTSQ
+304 WLNKPDENSQ
-314 NTTDGGYVR
+314 NTVDGGYIR

-328 ALFERNEN
+328 ALFEKNED
-336 GKCVFTQ
+336 GKCVFIQ
-343 KNKLS
+343 KNKIS
-348 VGDTI
+348 VGDTV
-353 EIMSPDAE
+353 EVMSPGSE
-361 PFIYT
+361 PFSFRV
-366 IDKMWDEND
+366 DKLWDESGQ
-375 EKIQDAPHPL
+375 EIESVPHPM
-385 QIFKLNLGIDLPE
+385 QVFKLDLGKSLPE
-398 FSMIRKK
+398 FSMLRKK
-405 TNGGNQDV
+405 TNGGL